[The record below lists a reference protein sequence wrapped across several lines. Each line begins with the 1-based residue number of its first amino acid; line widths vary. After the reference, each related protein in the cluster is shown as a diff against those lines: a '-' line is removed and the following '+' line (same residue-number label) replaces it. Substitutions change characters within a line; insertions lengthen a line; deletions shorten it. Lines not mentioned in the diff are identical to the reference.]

1 MWGIFHILAAVISRK
16 RYLVLICKVQ
26 IQKLEVLVYLLFSGA
41 EKTGKNYSKN
51 FAYGCLYE
59 IPIPTTTLDTTFTPD
74 QEKAVLMELFNQTEG
89 YRWENNTLWENDSV
103 SHCSWYGVTCD
114 NITHSYIISISLP
127 ENNLQ
132 GTLPGSLWKLR
143 NLQGLCL
150 YGNSRLSGKLDKI
163 LSANMTA
170 LLRLDLAFD
179 KISGP
184 IPGESLV
191 RMKSLVKI
199 QLCCQMG
206 KGITGEIP
214 RDIGNLTELQVLSLG
229 ENKVNGSIPESIGR
243 LKKLWFLDL
252 ETASLSGGFENL
264 FSLLSL
270 RYLHVSLAGLQGTL
284 PDEFGLFF
292 PEMVQCLLPGN
303 HFTGQI
309 PSTIGNMTKLQ
320 HLDFANNHI
329 WGQIPKSIGSLP
341 VLQVADFSENQFTS
355 LESGLK
361 FNSHSMEVLSLAGNR
376 KLAMNFGGLLEALEP
391 INVSLRILNISDCNF
406 FGKISTKL
414 WDFRNIILLD
424 LKNNR
429 LFGELPKP
437 TDNFFMVLLHFHA
450 SGNNLSGE
458 IPAQFARLQMLQ
470 FLDVSGNP
478 LMHDTDMDE
487 KNLPKYMRIDSTT
500 LTSRNSSDNFKCPN
514 ARLNYNDGLVVLD
527 PRYYYYH
534 FCICDI
540 GNYGSGK
547 DCLSCMKGA
556 VCENQT
562 LHDQRMVLKTDY
574 WPSSRADNNVTH
586 LVKCSRKLG
595 RSLPEDTP
603 CNPTG
608 KCDCGIEWFKDDK
621 KAETRPITVCNTSC
635 LCREG
640 SKDRFCS
647 LCEDGFYKQGIRC
660 YRCPKNKSSV
670 YVLVAL
676 VLTMVILALAFF
688 LYKKRRL
695 LSVLI
700 PFAQI
705 IILLVLAMFQ
715 IIPGWFLELNT
726 LVVVVGLVGR
736 GNASRGILKTSVFY
750 LQTLDALIS
759 NTDSI
764 WPSDVIKAQRY
775 MSSVFN
781 LHFSGFACVFPSLF
795 TPVGDLSLLIL
806 LPVVS
811 ISCFWL
817 YFALGRVLRRLWNP
831 LERLFPSRNS
841 CLQLSIIS
849 LNLTYFPIVK
859 KTASVLA
866 PCDEDSSYRYL
877 REAPWQECEG
887 HVYTILQAL
896 AWLALIFYVL
906 GVPFGVFLP
915 LLWINIRT
923 RDGPEILDRDE
934 QETVGS
940 WLGSIYLP
948 YKKTFQPYFEILFL
962 VRRML
967 IAFSLSFI
975 PQTSPYQTIAVCI
988 VLLASLCFQLFF
1000 RPFVDSYRIIPLEN
1014 TAEALVLLTLHFS
1027 FMNVRYVLLN
1037 PNSMKSVVWILLVI
1051 NLIVFCFIVISV
1063 ITLLGRVAKP
1073 VPDREAVPPA
1083 ENAPQE
1089 PDDEVSSSSVLVGQ
1103 DGPQTT

>member
-1 MWGIFHILAAVISRK
+1 MLVI
-16 RYLVLICKVQ
+16 
-26 IQKLEVLVYLLFSGA
+26 SGA
-41 EKTGKNYSKN
+41 EKTEKNYSKS

-59 IPIPTTTLDTTFTPD
+59 IPIPTTTLDTTFTSD
-74 QEKAVLMELFNQTEG
+74 QEKAVLMELFNQTDG
-89 YRWENNTLWENDSV
+89 YRWENNTLWGNDSV

-132 GTLPGSLWKLR
+132 GTIPGSLWKLR

-150 YGNSRLSGKLDKI
+150 YGNSGLSGKLDKI
-163 LSANMTA
+163 LSGNMTA
-170 LLRLDLAFD
+170 LLRLDLAFN
-179 KISGP
+179 KLSGT
-184 IPGESLV
+184 IPRESLV

-206 KGITGEIP
+206 EALTGEIP

-229 ENKVNGSIPESIGR
+229 QNKLNGSIPESTGR

-252 ETASLSGGFENL
+252 ETATLSGGFENL
-264 FSLLSL
+264 FSLSSL

-292 PEMVQCLLPGN
+292 PEMIQCLLPGN

-309 PSTIGNMTKLQ
+309 PSTVGNMTKLQ
-320 HLDFANNHI
+320 HLDLANNHLS
-329 WGQIPKSIGSLP
+329 GQIPKSIGSLP

-361 FNSHSMEVLSLAGNR
+361 FNYHSMEVLSLAGNR
-376 KLAMNFGGLLEALEP
+376 KLTMNFTGLLEALEP

-414 WDFRNIILLD
+414 WDFRNVILLD

-429 LFGELPKP
+429 LSGELPKP
-437 TDNFFMVLLHFHA
+437 TDNFFMVLLYFHA
-450 SGNNLSGE
+450 SANNLSGE

-470 FLDVSGNP
+470 FLDVSENP

-487 KNLPKYMRIDSTT
+487 KNLPKYMRIDFTT
-500 LTSRNSSDNFKCPN
+500 LTRRNSLDNFKCPN
-514 ARLNYNDGLVVLD
+514 ARLNYNNGLVVLD
-527 PRYYYYH
+527 PRYYFYH

-540 GNYGSGK
+540 GYYGSGK
-547 DCLSCMKGA
+547 DCLPCMEGA

-562 LHDQRMVLKTDY
+562 LHDQRMVLKTGY
-574 WPSSRADNNVTH
+574 WPSFGADNNVTH
-586 LVKCSRKLG
+586 LVECSRKLG

-608 KCDCGIEWFKDDK
+608 TCDCGIEWFKGDK
-621 KAETRPITVCNTSC
+621 KAVTKPVTVCNTSC

-660 YRCPKNKSSV
+660 YRCPKTNSSA
-670 YVLVAL
+670 YILVAL
-676 VLTMVILALAFF
+676 VLSMVILALAFF
-688 LYKKRRL
+688 LYKKQRL

-700 PFAQI
+700 AFAQI
-705 IILLVLAMFQ
+705 IILFVLSTFR

-726 LVVVVGLVGR
+726 LAVVVGLVGR
-736 GNASRGILKTSVFY
+736 GKASRGILKTSVFY

-795 TPVGDLSLLIL
+795 TPLGDLSLLIL

-841 CLQLSIIS
+841 CLQLSITS
-849 LNLTYFPIVK
+849 LNLTYFPVVK

-877 REAPWQECEG
+877 REVPWQECEG

-896 AWLALIFYVL
+896 AWLALILYVV

-915 LLWINIRT
+915 LLWINVRT
-923 RDGPEILDRDE
+923 RAQPEILDRDQ
-934 QETVGS
+934 QETMDS

-948 YKKTFQPYFEILFL
+948 YKKKFQPYFEILFL

-975 PQTSPYQTIAVCI
+975 PQTSSYQTVAVCF
-988 VLLASLCFQLFF
+988 VLLASLCFQVFF

-1014 TAEALVLLTLHFS
+1014 TAETLVLLTLHFS

-1037 PNSMKSVVWILLVI
+1037 PNSITSIVWIILVV

-1063 ITLLGRVAKP
+1063 IALLGRVADA
-1073 VPDREAVPPA
+1073 VHDREEVSA
-1083 ENAPQE
+1083 ENVPQE
-1089 PDDEVSSSSVLVGQ
+1089 PDDEVSSSSVLVDQ
-1103 DGPQTT
+1103 DGAQTT